1 MLTAQRLRNALSYDR
16 TTGIFRWKIS
26 RGGAVAGA
34 VAGTPTYRGYLHIR
48 IDRRV
53 YSAGRLAWLYVT
65 GKWPVSAINYINGDR
80 SDIRCAN
87 LREATRSQ
95 WRASVRSKNK
105 LGARGVWV
113 SKSDRY
119 VAQIRFMGKLK
130 YLGSFDTVDE
140 AKAAYEKQQK
150 STSENLR
157 KHDHVPAS
165 QFHRL

>member
-16 TTGIFRWKIS
+16 TTGIFRRKIS
-26 RGGAVAGA
+26 RWPALLRVPLLTGVTFTFALIDGFIRRAALLALCNRQVA
-34 VAGTPTYRGYLHIR
+34 
-48 IDRRV
+48 
-53 YSAGRLAWLYVT
+53 SFC
-65 GKWPVSAINYINGDR
+65 NQYINGDR

-95 WRASVRSKNK
+95 CRASVRSKNK

-130 YLGSFDTVDE
+130 YLESFDTVDE
-140 AKAAYEKQQK
+140 AKAAYEKAAK
-150 STSENLR
+150 
-157 KHDHVPAS
+157 KHFGEFA
-165 QFHRL
+165 QT

>member
-16 TTGIFRWKIS
+16 TKGIFRWKIS
-26 RGGAVAGA
+26 RGALWPALLRVPLLTGVTFTFALIDGFIRRAALLALCNRQVA
-34 VAGTPTYRGYLHIR
+34 
-48 IDRRV
+48 
-53 YSAGRLAWLYVT
+53 SFC
-65 GKWPVSAINYINGDR
+65 NQYINGDR

-95 WRASVRSKNK
+95 CRASVRSKNK

-130 YLGSFDTVDE
+130 YLESFDTVDE
-140 AKAAYEKQQK
+140 AKAAYEKAAK
-150 STSENLR
+150 
-157 KHDHVPAS
+157 KHFGEFA
-165 QFHRL
+165 QT

>member
-26 RGGAVAGA
+26 RGALLRVPLLTGVTFTFALIDGF
-34 VAGTPTYRGYLHIR
+34 IR
-48 IDRRV
+48 R
-53 YSAGRLAWLYVT
+53 AALLALCNRQMA
-65 GKWPVSAINYINGDR
+65 SFCNQYINGDR

-95 WRASVRSKNK
+95 CRASVRSKNK

-130 YLGSFDTVDE
+130 YLESFDTVDE
-140 AKAAYEKQQK
+140 AKAAYEKTAK
-150 STSENLR
+150 
-157 KHDHVPAS
+157 KHFGEFA
-165 QFHRL
+165 QT